1 MISIFSRHKCEEN
14 IVVMFD
20 KLSRQPNPNCIHN
33 YMTVQL
39 DKRGSLP
46 GSVVVVCACVCVL
59 QCQIRKNKK
68 SEFYGYQ
75 PLWVS
80 VIGEGVIRR
89 KDWTEGITKTVS
101 FLTRSS
107 DLFHSGTNGC
117 DLETT
122 APQEQGK
129 RLKTDSGR
137 LVLWWLPAGSFDLFS
152 GFL

>member
-1 MISIFSRHKCEEN
+1 
-14 IVVMFD
+14 MFD
-20 KLSRQPNPNCIHN
+20 KLSLQPHPNCIHN
-33 YMTVQL
+33 YITVQL

-46 GSVVVVCACVCVL
+46 GSVVVVCVCVL
-59 QCQIRKNKK
+59 CFAVSNPQKQKVGI
-68 SEFYGYQ
+68 
-75 PLWVS
+75 LWVPAS
-80 VIGEGVIRR
+80 GSQSNGRGLWWSVIRR
-89 KDWTEGITKTVS
+89 KGWTGRITNTVS

-129 RLKTDSGR
+129 RLKNRQWSIG
-137 LVLWWLPAGSFDLFS
+137 LLCWPPAGSFDLFS